1 MFYAE
6 DFLIIVI
13 GIVRTGIRLF
23 VFKFDGF
30 RDEIIS
36 FDTDRSIEIVVE
48 DGTVSERVHGI
59 DAWVFVLL
67 NDDVEPPVDV
77 DWRCKF
83 DVVAPIDE
91 RRFVDIGGLVRTF
104 VVGGGRRMGTKR
116 WVRDWVLVIVAD
128 FDKGA
133 VSGRTFDALTFP
145 FTTGCL
151 LWEEVLRGTVLMI
164 GV

>member
-1 MFYAE
+1 VFYAE

-59 DAWVFVLL
+59 DA
-67 NDDVEPPVDV
+67 
-77 DWRCKF
+77 
-83 DVVAPIDE
+83 
-91 RRFVDIGGLVRTF
+91 
-104 VVGGGRRMGTKR
+104 
-116 WVRDWVLVIVAD
+116 
-128 FDKGA
+128 
-133 VSGRTFDALTFP
+133 
-145 FTTGCL
+145 
-151 LWEEVLRGTVLMI
+151 
-164 GV
+164 

>member
-1 MFYAE
+1 
-6 DFLIIVI
+6 
-13 GIVRTGIRLF
+13 
-23 VFKFDGF
+23 
-30 RDEIIS
+30 
-36 FDTDRSIEIVVE
+36 
-48 DGTVSERVHGI
+48 
-59 DAWVFVLL
+59 
-67 NDDVEPPVDV
+67 
-77 DWRCKF
+77 
-83 DVVAPIDE
+83 
-91 RRFVDIGGLVRTF
+91 
-104 VVGGGRRMGTKR
+104 MGTKR